1 MSVALIELV
10 EMTATL
16 NVVVSINSTT
26 VMQTYW
32 TAPFLYTI
40 NLRIRISWTYFPIFL
55 ANFFNSSEIWI
66 VWGQTFSQGLH
77 PIQHSPQK
85 TLCKYPRNSVRTI
98 QRWRKNGTA
107 DKRKGSERKI
117 TRKLTPEERQKI
129 YPARDLNS
137 HDEITWTWTRRV
149 YQFRQPGKNCY
160 NYIIFL

>member
-1 MSVALIELV
+1 MVEFIETTTFSVAVISTSS
-10 EMTATL
+10 MSATL
-16 NVVVSINSTT
+16 ITFG
-26 VMQTYW
+26 

-85 TLCKYPRNSVRTI
+85 TLCKYPGNSVRTI

-117 TRKLTPEERQKI
+117 PRKIKPERTPENLPGTRFEL
-129 YPARDLNS
+129 AWWNHLDLNQARLP
-137 HDEITWTWTRRV
+137 IPPTG
-149 YQFRQPGKNCY
+149 QK
-160 NYIIFL
+160 LL